1 MRSMLSGIKPVID
14 QAVSELVY
22 GKPKK
27 PKAIVAKAIQ
37 TIVLTNRKGE

>member
-1 MRSMLSGIKPVID
+1 MGIFRCLKPRIDRSV
-14 QAVSELVY
+14 QELVY